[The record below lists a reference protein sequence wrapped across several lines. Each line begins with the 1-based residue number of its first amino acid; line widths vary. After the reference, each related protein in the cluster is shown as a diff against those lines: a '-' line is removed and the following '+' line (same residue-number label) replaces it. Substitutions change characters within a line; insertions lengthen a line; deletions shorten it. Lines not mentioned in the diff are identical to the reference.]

1 MADTLRRLVNTSS
14 FSVLQ
19 EKLESWYKDY
29 HVISCDQ
36 NLNRCCE
43 LVELTSKVQGQLFT
57 ILSLT
62 AQEGGQYAGVDTLKS
77 RLLPWLGTCF
87 TLATSTISTDPS
99 LSLIH
104 EAAEKG
110 KKIRELSLAHESD
123 LQKMETQLCSTR
135 LQLDSVRQELM
146 DTQQELDETKNKSA
160 TTLLA
165 TEDEILQLRAELQ
178 VACDQTEL
186 YKRKLDMLDDYERQI
201 HLLKEEVSFLVAEKS
216 LLQEKLVRGRSPSAA
231 ARRSRSSSPRL
242 RGESPSRARLTSS
255 SRRARLVS
263 RLSDLYAIDRLEAQN
278 MLRHYVDDIRTVQRI
293 IFIAVVEAFQ
303 AAKLA
308 FRQFRL
314 RVRKT
319 LSSSH
324 MGPES
329 LENAV
334 LDYII
339 RNLDLYDVQASVNEV
354 INSMNVNPKI
364 SFPAEV
370 DFVLISGL
378 IRETCRTAFAMQTL
392 DPPLEL
398 AFSSDG
404 ELYSDSKY
412 RRSYDSEFTAPLVAL
427 HVWPTLMEGDS
438 VVVKGEAVT
447 MRGALWRSRSRSCS
461 PVRSSSASPIRALGT
476 SRSRSPSPGALSVNR
491 L

>member
-87 TLATSTISTDPS
+87 TLATSTISTDTS
-99 LSLIH
+99 LSLIQ
-104 EAAEKG
+104 AAEKD
-110 KKIRELSLAHESD
+110 KKIRELSLTHESD

-186 YKRKLDMLDDYERQI
+186 YKRKLDMLDDCERQI
-201 HLLKEEVSFLVAEKS
+201 HLLKEEMSFLAAEKS

-242 RGESPSRARLTSS
+242 RNESPSRARLTSS
-255 SRRARLVS
+255 SRRARLIS
-263 RLSDLYAIDRLEAQN
+263 RFSDLYAIHRLEAQN
-278 MLRHYVDDIRTVQRI
+278 VLRHYVDDVRTVQRI

-319 LSSSH
+319 LSSTH

-329 LENAV
+329 LENAM

-370 DFVLISGL
+370 NFVLISGL
-378 IRETCRTAFAMQTL
+378 IRETCHMAFAMQTL

-404 ELYSDSKY
+404 ELYSESKY

-427 HVWPTLMEGDS
+427 HVWPALMEGDS
-438 VVVKGEAVT
+438 IVVKGEAVT